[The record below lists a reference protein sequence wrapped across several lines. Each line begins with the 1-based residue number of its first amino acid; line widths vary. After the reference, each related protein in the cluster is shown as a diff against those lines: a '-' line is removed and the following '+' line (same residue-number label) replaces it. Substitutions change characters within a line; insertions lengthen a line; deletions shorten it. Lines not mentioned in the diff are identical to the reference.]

1 MWFVMA
7 SNCQLCGLDHCS
19 GGHRAAQHPA
29 LRRATRLSTLALLL
43 FTAACGDDAGSTDAS
58 TGDATSDATTSD
70 ASSSPTTL
78 TSSSSPTTGATDE
91 PGTTTATTGD
101 PGVVGPHF
109 GLLTFTLYPADAAG
123 APVLLGMAGA
133 WRTTAF
139 TTDDFYAVHAL
150 GLHFPLAPAA
160 ADTLESHEPQVYEWG
175 KAETWV
181 ALGNGVRL
189 THAGGDA
196 LACLELVADSYPV
209 YFSDDA
215 PIFDP
220 SCAPDPAQ
228 WLPATAYDL
237 VSYGGETYADQTRT
251 AAVTTPTAL
260 VVTAPGPA
268 SVTTSA
274 PLRAASCAHGVMSRT
289 LFRRENRRQRLF
301 RSATHRHHR
310 LTSGVLLP
318 RPLSQYGVGL
328 PTLGGQQR
336 ADPRGLLHT
345 QTEVG
350 RHALHAPVDARRT
363 AAISAVRWWTLLRER
378 GNGRGART
386 DQQQA
391 NHAMC

>member
-1 MWFVMA
+1 MTSDDNSVRKITTFTAQESFECWIPGPLSAKWFVMA
-7 SNCQLCGLDHCS
+7 SNCQLCGLDRCS
-19 GGHRAAQHPA
+19 GGSRAAQHPA

-58 TGDATSDATTSD
+58 TGDATSE
-70 ASSSPTTL
+70 ASSSPTTPTTL

-237 VSYGGETYADQTRT
+237 VSYGGETYADQTRL

-260 VVTAPGPA
+260 VVTAPAIDEFDFPLAKTDDLAITWQADGGAGDRIVIRVLDQFGKQLVVHATDDGSYTIPGADLDMLSSGPA
-268 SVTTSA
+268 TLTLAREHLGELGLEPGTLRVVARHEVTA
-274 PLRAASCAHGVMSRT
+274 YPD
-289 LFRRENRRQRLF
+289 LF
-301 RSATHRHHR
+301 
-310 LTSGVLLP
+310 
-318 RPLSQYGVGL
+318 
-328 PTLGGQQR
+328 
-336 ADPRGLLHT
+336 
-345 QTEVG
+345 
-350 RHALHAPVDARRT
+350 
-363 AAISAVRWWTLLRER
+363 
-378 GNGRGART
+378 
-386 DQQQA
+386 
-391 NHAMC
+391 